1 MTLSILFVDTI
12 DEEDWVPTKNV
23 ACIVKCS
30 VDGRWYRGR
39 IINAYKTEYEV
50 HFLDVGK
57 IERVP
62 RSFVKPMDPQFLLKP
77 PQANFCTLDGVT
89 GDAWTSDEKIYFE
102 NVTKNKRLTAIFT
115 KIKRDVAG
123 PPKYP
128 TILMEH
134 RSDGPP
140 IVINELF
147 KSFQLQNTVTRR
159 NVVVSYPKVI
169 LLLFFFVFPFSKQ
182 LIIHKFI
189 GE

>member
-1 MTLSILFVDTI
+1 MIIDASYLFYLDSS
-12 DEEDWVPTKNV
+12 DEDWVPTKNV
-23 ACIVKCS
+23 ACIVRCS

-39 IINAYKTEYEV
+39 IINAYKTECEV
-50 HFLDVGK
+50 QFLDVGK

-62 RSFVKPMDPQFLLKP
+62 RSFVKPMDPQFLHKP
-77 PQANFCTLDGVT
+77 PQAHFCTLDGVT
-89 GDAWTSDEKIYFE
+89 GDAWTSDEKMYFE

-115 KIKRDVAG
+115 IIKRDVAG

-147 KSFQLQNTVTRR
+147 KYFQLQNTVTGR
-159 NVVVSYPKVI
+159 NVVVSHPKVTL
-169 LLLFFFVFPFSKQ
+169 LLLFGFSIF
-182 LIIHKFI
+182 LNS
-189 GE
+189 